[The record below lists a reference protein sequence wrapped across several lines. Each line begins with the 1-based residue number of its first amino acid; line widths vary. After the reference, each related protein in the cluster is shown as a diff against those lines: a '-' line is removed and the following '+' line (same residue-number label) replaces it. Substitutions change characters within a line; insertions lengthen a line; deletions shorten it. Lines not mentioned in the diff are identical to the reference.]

1 MINNTYA
8 RAYTEV
14 LEIIKYFPEEEYTK
28 IPEEKIKFYKDNM
41 DKDYNFTINP
51 EIDLSEQNISKE
63 AYAIIINLFID
74 YYAAEQ
80 QKVKIKEILDLNQK
94 KEEEAKRER
103 YNPDDLFKNKR
114 EETVVENNN
123 EITENITNTALV
135 EYKESFFIKF
145 KNFIFKIL
153 HINK

>member
-1 MINNTYA
+1 MINTIYA

-28 IPEEKIKFYKDNM
+28 IPEEKIEFYKNNM
-41 DKDYNFTINP
+41 DKDYDFTINP

-63 AYAIIINLFID
+63 ANAIIVNLFTN
-74 YYAAEQ
+74 YFATEE

-94 KEEEAKRER
+94 KEEEEKREK
-103 YNPDDLFKNKR
+103 YNQDNIFKNKN
-114 EETVVENNN
+114 TKAQIINQ
-123 EITENITNTALV
+123 EIPQNSTNTALI
-135 EYKESFFIKF
+135 EYKETFFTRF